1 MTDLTQ
7 EAAGTAAA
15 ATTGAK
21 PAGEKSAAPAPLA
34 PAWRMRVVFERKV
47 VAPYRDTYR
56 GELGQAQVEL
66 LELLE
71 LLNLQRPL
79 RQREAAEE
87 LRTSKQHVSKMV
99 ARLEQMGYVC
109 QGADN
114 ADARSHV
121 IALSDAGRTYVDLH
135 IAEGSKRTREL
146 FSHLSAAE
154 RTELDQA
161 MLTVARLLEK
171 A

>member
-1 MTDLTQ
+1 MTDHSQ
-7 EAAGTAAA
+7 PAVDDDAAAGA
-15 ATTGAK
+15 GAE
-21 PAGEKSAAPAPLA
+21 PAGEKNAGNATLA
-34 PAWRMRVVFERKV
+34 PAYRMRVVFERKV

-66 LELLE
+66 LELLY
-71 LLNLQRPL
+71 QHGPL

-99 ARLEQMGYVC
+99 ARLEQMGYVR
-109 QGADN
+109 QGADD

-121 IALSDAGRTYVDLH
+121 VALSGTGRDYVDLH
-135 IAEGSKRTREL
+135 IAEGSKRAREL
-146 FSHLSAAE
+146 FSHLSSAE
-154 RTELDQA
+154 RAELDQA

>member
-34 PAWRMRVVFERKV
+34 PAWRMHVVFERKV

-71 LLNLQRPL
+71 LHGPL
-79 RQREAAEE
+79 RQREAAKE

-121 IALSDAGRTYVDLH
+121 IAPSDAGRAYVDRH
-135 IAEGSKRTREL
+135 IAEGSKRAREL

>member
-21 PAGEKSAAPAPLA
+21 PAGKKSAAPAPLA

-66 LELLE
+66 LELL
-71 LLNLQRPL
+71 NLQGPL

-121 IALSDAGRTYVDLH
+121 IALSDAGRAYVDRH
-135 IAEGSKRTREL
+135 IAEGSKRAREL

>member
-34 PAWRMRVVFERKV
+34 PAWRMCVVFERKV

-66 LELLE
+66 LELL
-71 LLNLQRPL
+71 NLQGPL

-121 IALSDAGRTYVDLH
+121 IALSDAGRAYVDRH
-135 IAEGSKRTREL
+135 IAEGSKRAREL

>member
-1 MTDLTQ
+1 MTDHSQ
-7 EAAGTAAA
+7 PAVDDDAAAGA
-15 ATTGAK
+15 GAE
-21 PAGEKSAAPAPLA
+21 PAGEKNAGNATLA
-34 PAWRMRVVFERKV
+34 PAYRMRSVFERKV

-66 LELLE
+66 LELLY
-71 LLNLQRPL
+71 QRGPL

-99 ARLEQMGYVC
+99 ARLEQMGYVR
-109 QGADN
+109 QGADD

-121 IALSDAGRTYVDLH
+121 VALSGTGRDYVDLH
-135 IAEGSKRTREL
+135 IAEGSKRAREL
-146 FSHLSAAE
+146 FSHLSSAE
-154 RTELDQA
+154 RAELDQA

>member
-1 MTDLTQ
+1 
-7 EAAGTAAA
+7 
-15 ATTGAK
+15 
-21 PAGEKSAAPAPLA
+21 
-34 PAWRMRVVFERKV
+34 
-47 VAPYRDTYR
+47 
-56 GELGQAQVEL
+56 
-66 LELLE
+66 
-71 LLNLQRPL
+71 
-79 RQREAAEE
+79 
-87 LRTSKQHVSKMV
+87 MV

-121 IALSDAGRTYVDLH
+121 IALSDAGRAYVDRH
-135 IAEGSKRTREL
+135 IAEGSKRAREL

>member
-47 VAPYRDTYR
+47 VAPYR

-66 LELLE
+66 LELL
-71 LLNLQRPL
+71 NLHGPL

-121 IALSDAGRTYVDLH
+121 IAPSDAGRAYVDRH
-135 IAEGSKRTREL
+135 IAEGSKRAREL

>member
-34 PAWRMRVVFERKV
+34 PAWRMRVVLERKV

-66 LELLE
+66 LELL
-71 LLNLQRPL
+71 NLQGPL

-121 IALSDAGRTYVDLH
+121 IALSDAGRAYVDRH
-135 IAEGSKRTREL
+135 IAEGSKRAREL
-146 FSHLSAAE
+146 LSHLSAAE

>member
-1 MTDLTQ
+1 MADHSRPATDADA
-7 EAAGTAAA
+7 AAGT
-15 ATTGAK
+15 GAEH
-21 PAGEKSAAPAPLA
+21 AGEKNTGNATLA
-34 PAWRMRVVFERKV
+34 PAYRMRVVFERKV

-66 LELLE
+66 LELLY
-71 LLNLQRPL
+71 QHGPL

-109 QGADN
+109 QGADD

-121 IALSDAGRTYVDLH
+121 VALSGTGRDYVDLH
-135 IAEGSKRTREL
+135 IAEGSKRAREL

-154 RTELDQA
+154 RAELDQA

-171 A
+171 T

>member
-1 MTDLTQ
+1 MGYSIGLIIVMMV
-7 EAAGTAAA
+7 
-15 ATTGAK
+15 
-21 PAGEKSAAPAPLA
+21 LFYF
-34 PAWRMRVVFERKV
+34 M
-47 VAPYRDTYR
+47 
-56 GELGQAQVEL
+56 LI
-66 LELLE
+66 
-71 LLNLQRPL
+71 RP
-79 RQREAAEE
+79 ENKKKKAAEE

-121 IALSDAGRTYVDLH
+121 IALSDAGRAYVDRH
-135 IAEGSKRTREL
+135 IAEGSKRAREL

>member
-1 MTDLTQ
+1 MAD
-7 EAAGTAAA
+7 
-15 ATTGAK
+15 
-21 PAGEKSAAPAPLA
+21 LA
-34 PAWRMRVVFERKV
+34 PAYRMRSVFERKV

-66 LELLE
+66 LELLY
-71 LLNLQRPL
+71 QHGPL

-109 QGADN
+109 QGADD

-121 IALSDAGRTYVDLH
+121 VALSGTGRDYVDLH
-135 IAEGSKRTREL
+135 IAEGSKRAREL
-146 FSHLSAAE
+146 FSHLSSAE
-154 RTELDQA
+154 RAELDQA

>member
-1 MTDLTQ
+1 MTDHSQ
-7 EAAGTAAA
+7 PAVDDDAAAGA
-15 ATTGAK
+15 GAE
-21 PAGEKSAAPAPLA
+21 PAGEKNAGNATLA
-34 PAWRMRVVFERKV
+34 PAYRMRVVFERKV

-66 LELLE
+66 LELLY
-71 LLNLQRPL
+71 QRGPL

-99 ARLEQMGYVC
+99 ARLEQMGYVR
-109 QGADN
+109 QGVDD

-121 IALSDAGRTYVDLH
+121 VALSGTGRDYVDLH
-135 IAEGSKRTREL
+135 IAEGSKRAREL
-146 FSHLSAAE
+146 FSHLSSAE
-154 RTELDQA
+154 RAELDQA

>member
-21 PAGEKSAAPAPLA
+21 PAGKKSAAPAPLA
-34 PAWRMRVVFERKV
+34 PAWRMRVVFEHKV

-66 LELLE
+66 LELL
-71 LLNLQRPL
+71 NLQGPL

-121 IALSDAGRTYVDLH
+121 IALSDAGRAYVDRH
-135 IAEGSKRTREL
+135 IAEGSKRAREL

>member
-66 LELLE
+66 LELLNASARGGGRAAH
-71 LLNLQRPL
+71 L
-79 RQREAAEE
+79 EAARVE
-87 LRTSKQHVSKMV
+87 
-99 ARLEQMGYVC
+99 
-109 QGADN
+109 D
-114 ADARSHV
+114 
-121 IALSDAGRTYVDLH
+121 GRPT
-135 IAEGSKRTREL
+135 
-146 FSHLSAAE
+146 
-154 RTELDQA
+154 
-161 MLTVARLLEK
+161 
-171 A
+171 

>member
-47 VAPYRDTYR
+47 VAPYR

-71 LLNLQRPL
+71 LHGPL

-121 IALSDAGRTYVDLH
+121 IALSDAGRAYVDRH
-135 IAEGSKRTREL
+135 IAEGSKRAREL

>member
-1 MTDLTQ
+1 MTDHSQ
-7 EAAGTAAA
+7 PAVDADAAAGA
-15 ATTGAK
+15 GAE
-21 PAGEKSAAPAPLA
+21 PAGEKNAGNATLA
-34 PAWRMRVVFERKV
+34 PAYRMRVVFERKV

-66 LELLE
+66 LELLY
-71 LLNLQRPL
+71 QHGPL
-79 RQREAAEE
+79 HQREAAEE

-99 ARLEQMGYVC
+99 ARLEQMGYVR
-109 QGADN
+109 QGADD

-121 IALSDAGRTYVDLH
+121 VALSGTGRDYVDLH
-135 IAEGSKRTREL
+135 IAEGSKRAREL
-146 FSHLSAAE
+146 FSHLSSAE
-154 RTELDQA
+154 RAELDQA

>member
-1 MTDLTQ
+1 MTDHSQ
-7 EAAGTAAA
+7 PAVDDDAAAGA
-15 ATTGAK
+15 GAE
-21 PAGEKSAAPAPLA
+21 PAGEKNAGNATLA
-34 PAWRMRVVFERKV
+34 PAYRMRVVFERKV

-66 LELLE
+66 LELLS
-71 LLNLQRPL
+71 QRGPL

-99 ARLEQMGYVC
+99 ARLEQMGYVR
-109 QGADN
+109 QGADD

-121 IALSDAGRTYVDLH
+121 VALSGTGRDYVDLH
-135 IAEGSKRTREL
+135 IAEGSKRAREL
-146 FSHLSAAE
+146 FSHLSSAE
-154 RTELDQA
+154 RAELDQA

>member
-66 LELLE
+66 LELL
-71 LLNLQRPL
+71 NLQGPL

-121 IALSDAGRTYVDLH
+121 IALSDAGRAYVDRH
-135 IAEGSKRTREL
+135 IAEGSKRAREL

-161 MLTVARLLEK
+161 MLTVARLLET

>member
-34 PAWRMRVVFERKV
+34 PAWRMRVVLERKV

-66 LELLE
+66 LELL
-71 LLNLQRPL
+71 NLQGPL

-99 ARLEQMGYVC
+99 ARLEQMGHVC

-121 IALSDAGRTYVDLH
+121 IALSDAGRAYVDRH
-135 IAEGSKRTREL
+135 IAEGSKRAREL

>member
-1 MTDLTQ
+1 MADLSQPATD
-7 EAAGTAAA
+7 ASDADS
-15 ATTGAK
+15 TGAE
-21 PAGEKSAAPAPLA
+21 PAGEKNAGNATLA
-34 PAWRMRVVFERKV
+34 PAYRMRVVFERKV

-66 LELLE
+66 LELLY
-71 LLNLQRPL
+71 QHGPL
-79 RQREAAEE
+79 RQHDAAGE

-109 QGADN
+109 QGADDT
-114 ADARSHV
+114 DARSHV
-121 IALSDAGRTYVDLH
+121 VALSDTGRAYVDRH
-135 IAEGSKRTREL
+135 IAEGSKRAREL
-146 FSHLSAAE
+146 FLHLSAAE

-161 MLTVARLLEK
+161 MLAVARLLEK

>member
-21 PAGEKSAAPAPLA
+21 PAGKKGAAPAPLA

-66 LELLE
+66 LELL
-71 LLNLQRPL
+71 NLQGPL

-121 IALSDAGRTYVDLH
+121 IALSDAGRAYVDRH
-135 IAEGSKRTREL
+135 IAEGSKRAREL

>member
-34 PAWRMRVVFERKV
+34 PAWRMRVVLERKV

-66 LELLE
+66 LELL
-71 LLNLQRPL
+71 NLQGPL

-121 IALSDAGRTYVDLH
+121 IALSDAGRAYVDRH
-135 IAEGSKRTREL
+135 IAEGSKRAREL

-161 MLTVARLLEK
+161 MLTVARLLET

>member
-1 MTDLTQ
+1 MADRLQPATGADA
-7 EAAGTAAA
+7 AAGTRVE
-15 ATTGAK
+15 
-21 PAGEKSAAPAPLA
+21 PAGEKNAGNATLA
-34 PAWRMRVVFERKV
+34 PAYRMRVVFERKV

-66 LELLE
+66 LELLY
-71 LLNLQRPL
+71 QRGPL
-79 RQREAAEE
+79 HQRAAAEE

-109 QGADN
+109 QGADD

-121 IALSDAGRTYVDLH
+121 VALSDTGRAYVDLH
-135 IAEGSKRTREL
+135 IAEGSKRAREL

-154 RTELDQA
+154 RAELDRA
-161 MLTVARLLEK
+161 MLTVARLLDK

>member
-21 PAGEKSAAPAPLA
+21 PSGEKSAGNSTLA
-34 PAWRMRVVFERKV
+34 PAYRMRVVFERKV

-66 LELLE
+66 LELLY
-71 LLNLQRPL
+71 QHGPL

-99 ARLEQMGYVC
+99 GRLQQMGYVR

-121 IALSDAGRTYVDLH
+121 IALSDAGRAYVDRH
-135 IAEGSKRTREL
+135 IAEGSKRAREL

>member
-1 MTDLTQ
+1 MADLLQ
-7 EAAGTAAA
+7 PAADAA
-15 ATTGAK
+15 ATAVTGTERAD
-21 PAGEKSAAPAPLA
+21 EKSAGNATLA
-34 PAWRMRVVFERKV
+34 PAYRMRVVFERKV

-66 LELLE
+66 LELLY
-71 LLNLQRPL
+71 QHGPL

-114 ADARSHV
+114 ADARSNV
-121 IALSDAGRTYVDLH
+121 VALSDAGRAYVDLH
-135 IAEGSKRTREL
+135 IAEGSKRAREL

-154 RTELDQA
+154 RAELDQA

>member
-1 MTDLTQ
+1 MTDHSQ
-7 EAAGTAAA
+7 PAVDDDAAAGA
-15 ATTGAK
+15 GAE
-21 PAGEKSAAPAPLA
+21 PAGEKNAGNATLA
-34 PAWRMRVVFERKV
+34 PAYRMRVVFERKV

-56 GELGQAQVEL
+56 GALGQAQVEL
-66 LELLE
+66 LELLY
-71 LLNLQRPL
+71 QRGPL

-99 ARLEQMGYVC
+99 ARLEQMGYVR
-109 QGADN
+109 QGADD

-121 IALSDAGRTYVDLH
+121 VALSGTGRDYVDLH
-135 IAEGSKRTREL
+135 IAEGSKRAREL
-146 FSHLSAAE
+146 FSHLSSAE
-154 RTELDQA
+154 RAELDQA

>member
-1 MTDLTQ
+1 MTDQSQPAVDADAT
-7 EAAGTAAA
+7 AGTG
-15 ATTGAK
+15 TER
-21 PAGEKSAAPAPLA
+21 AGEKSAGNATLA
-34 PAWRMRVVFERKV
+34 PAYRMQSVFERKV

-66 LELLE
+66 LELLH
-71 LLNLQRPL
+71 LQGPL

-99 ARLEQMGYVC
+99 ARLEQMGYVR
-109 QGADN
+109 QVADD

-121 IALSDAGRTYVDLH
+121 VALSDAGRAYVDRH
-135 IAEGSKRTREL
+135 IEEGSRLAREL

-154 RTELDQA
+154 RAELDQA

>member
-1 MTDLTQ
+1 MADHSQPAVDADAT
-7 EAAGTAAA
+7 AGTV
-15 ATTGAK
+15 TEHTD
-21 PAGEKSAAPAPLA
+21 EKSAGNATLA
-34 PAWRMRVVFERKV
+34 PAYRMRSVFERKV

-66 LELLE
+66 LELLYQHGS
-71 LLNLQRPL
+71 LH
-79 RQREAAEE
+79 QREAAEE

-99 ARLEQMGYVC
+99 TRLEQMGYVC
-109 QGADN
+109 QGPDD

-121 IALSDAGRTYVDLH
+121 IALSDAGRAYVNRH
-135 IAEGSKRTREL
+135 IAEGSRRACEL

-154 RTELDQA
+154 RTELNQA
-161 MLTVARLLEK
+161 MLTVAHLLEK

>member
-1 MTDLTQ
+1 MTDHSQ
-7 EAAGTAAA
+7 PAVDDDAAAGA
-15 ATTGAK
+15 GAE
-21 PAGEKSAAPAPLA
+21 PAGEKNAGNATLA
-34 PAWRMRVVFERKV
+34 PAYRMRVMFERKV

-66 LELLE
+66 LELLY
-71 LLNLQRPL
+71 QRGPL

-99 ARLEQMGYVC
+99 ARLEQMGYVR
-109 QGADN
+109 QGADD

-121 IALSDAGRTYVDLH
+121 VALSGTGRDYVDLH
-135 IAEGSKRTREL
+135 IAEGSKRAREL
-146 FSHLSAAE
+146 FSHLSSAE
-154 RTELDQA
+154 RAELDQA

>member
-1 MTDLTQ
+1 MTDHSQ
-7 EAAGTAAA
+7 PAVDDDAAAGA
-15 ATTGAK
+15 GAE
-21 PAGEKSAAPAPLA
+21 PAGEKNAGNATLA
-34 PAWRMRVVFERKV
+34 PAYRMRVVFERKV
-47 VAPYRDTYR
+47 VAPYRDTYC

-66 LELLE
+66 LELLY
-71 LLNLQRPL
+71 QRGPL

-99 ARLEQMGYVC
+99 ARLEQMGYVR
-109 QGADN
+109 QGADD

-121 IALSDAGRTYVDLH
+121 VALSDTGRTYVDLH
-135 IAEGSKRTREL
+135 IAEGSKRAREL
-146 FSHLSAAE
+146 FSHLSSAE
-154 RTELDQA
+154 RAELDQA

>member
-66 LELLE
+66 LELL
-71 LLNLQRPL
+71 NLQGPL

-99 ARLEQMGYVC
+99 ARLEQMDYVC

-121 IALSDAGRTYVDLH
+121 IALSDAGRVYVDRH
-135 IAEGSKRTREL
+135 IAEGSKRAREL